1 MQLKHTD
8 AKKVSI
14 IVACP
19 DMVGRPALY
28 MLDIPG
34 GGHTHAEISKS
45 IILNPSGHIELPS
58 WFNIFKSTEKSTFKL
73 FLSNSPAKL
82 FTLAYMIYKKNNI

>member
-14 IVACP
+14 IVVCP
-19 DMVGRPALY
+19 GMVDRPTPY
-28 MLDIPG
+28 MMDIPD

-45 IILNPSGHIELPS
+45 IILNPSGQMSQIELPS
-58 WFNIFKSTEKSTFKL
+58 WFNIFKSTEKNTF
-73 FLSNSPAKL
+73 
-82 FTLAYMIYKKNNI
+82 